1 MRFDEACI
9 PAFARHETFHP
20 RYGWPKK
27 AVDAVDQNGLAGDLM
42 AAHDLFADEEL
53 AVVKLGVGKNMVR
66 SVRFWG
72 IAYKLLSS
80 TKVEGRRVA
89 RTAPTRMGSFLF
101 SREGGVD
108 QYAEDMGTS
117 WLLHWRL
124 LAPPCSVPVWWVA
137 FNEMRSI
144 EFTEEQLDE
153 IIMDRVRDVGGTAS
167 SVKKDLSC
175 MMRMYIGGEKAR
187 TVFDDQIDCPS
198 RELSLLGSGANL
210 GSIRFQI
217 GPKPTLPALVLLFC
231 CLDFLARTDATAQTV
246 TLSRL
251 QLDTGSPGAAFK
263 LDDESFQLLLEA
275 AVGAVDG
282 VSLTVAAGVPQLALS
297 DNPATVG
304 TRSLLAHYR
313 CNDNGFLARLL
324 CGPDGDLTEAAD
336 LLDAPA

>member
-1 MRFDEACI
+1 MRFDEACT
-9 PAFARHETFHP
+9 PVFSRHETFHP

-27 AVDAVDQNGLAGDLM
+27 AVDAVDRYGLAGEL
-42 AAHDLFADEEL
+42 ATSSDLFADEEI

-72 IAYKLLSS
+72 LAYKLLASI
-80 TKVEGRRVA
+80 KVEGRRVA
-89 RTAPTRMGSFLF
+89 KTTPTRMGSYLF

-108 QYAEDMGTS
+108 QYAEDAGTG

-124 LAPPCSVPVWWVA
+124 LAPPCSVPVWWIA

-153 IIMDRVRDVGGTAS
+153 LVMDRVRDVGGTSAA
-167 SVKKDLSC
+167 VKKDLSC
-175 MMRMYIGGEKAR
+175 MMRMYLGGEKAR

-198 RELSLLGSGANL
+198 RELSLLGPGANA
-210 GSIRFQI
+210 GSTRFQI
-217 GPKPTLPALVLLFC
+217 GPKPTLPPLILLYC

-251 QLDTGSPGAAFK
+251 QLDAGSPGAAFK
-263 LDDESFQLLLEA
+263 LDDESFQLLLDA
-275 AVGAVDG
+275 AVQMIDG

-297 DNPATVG
+297 ESPAESG
-304 TRSLLAHYR
+304 TRVLLSHYR
-313 CNDNGFLARLL
+313 QDDVRYLTRLL
-324 CGPDGDLTEAAD
+324 CGPDGDLAEAVD
-336 LLDAPA
+336 FLDALA